1 MTESTTATV
10 GHDSL
15 AGQVVVVLGGSSGIG
30 LETARQAGA
39 AGAELVLTG
48 RNRERLDAAAADVR
62 AKTGGAPADVG
73 AKTVA
78 TLNLGDPTA
87 VEQFFAELP
96 PQIDHVLVSGGG
108 PFYAPIT

>member
-39 AGAELVLTG
+39 AGARLVITG
-48 RNRERLDAAAADVR
+48 RNRERLDAAA
-62 AKTGGAPADVG
+62 GEVG
-73 AKTVA
+73 AETVA
-78 TLNLGDPTA
+78 SVDLHDSAGVVA
-87 VEQFFAELP
+87 FFAGLP
-96 PQIDHVLVSGGG
+96 ARVDHVLVSSGG
-108 PFYAPIT
+108 PFYAPIAEL

>member
-1 MTESTTATV
+1 M

-48 RNRERLDAAAADVR
+48 RNRERLDAAAADV
-62 AKTGGAPADVG
+62 G

-108 PFYAPIT
+108 PFYA